1 MSVPFD
7 DPYFLNDLHLA
18 VIDRLEED
26 RDILSD
32 DQTLLR
38 RRVRQMVDDYLS
50 ARGLGAPDD
59 VRLRLTVDVLNE
71 ISGYGPLQEY
81 LDRPDVSD
89 ILINGPQSVYIEVGG
104 KLQPAEARFVNN
116 AHVLRVVRRML
127 APLGRRLDENS
138 PMVDAR
144 LPDGSRVNA
153 IIPPLALDGPCVSIR
168 KFKAEALTAEQ
179 LVNSGSAPQELM
191 DLLQDAVR
199 ARRNILVS
207 GGTGGGKTTLLNILS
222 ASIPKEERVV
232 TIEDS
237 AELRLTN
244 GHVVRLET
252 RVGNTEN
259 EGRVDAR
266 QLMRNALR
274 MRPDRIILG
283 ESRGEEVLD
292 MLQAMNTGHMGSMS
306 TVHSNSASDSLV
318 RLQMMVRLSGFQGT
332 DRLINQ
338 IIATALDLIVHVVR
352 DARGFRFVEEVVQIA
367 GIRNGEVLLN
377 RIYHYM
383 DMDRPEEPSW
393 HKQLQELS

>member
-352 DARGFRFVEEVVQIA
+352 DARGFRFVEEVVQIC